1 MFAQISVKFELHF
14 IQISILKENR
24 DCNFETTSES
34 ERLFSRSFFEE
45 EAAAA
50 RAFTIPYPLQLS
62 ALQVFVFENQ
72 KVFRF
77 SVETNLAID

>member
-1 MFAQISVKFELHF
+1 MG
-14 IQISILKENR
+14 
-24 DCNFETTSES
+24 
-34 ERLFSRSFFEE
+34 LFSRSFFEE

-50 RAFTIPYPLQLS
+50 RAFTIPYPLQLLS